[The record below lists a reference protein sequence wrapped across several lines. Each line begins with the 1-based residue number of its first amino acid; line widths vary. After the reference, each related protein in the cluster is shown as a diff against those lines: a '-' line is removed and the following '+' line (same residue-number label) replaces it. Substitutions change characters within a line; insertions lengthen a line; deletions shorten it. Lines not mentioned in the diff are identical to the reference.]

1 MDGMFSILC
10 FFLILYP
17 FAAGLACWA
26 VGRCGGAARDRLAQ
40 LSGMLVFLGC
50 LALGRCLEGQL
61 ALPGVLGLG
70 LSFRLDGLR
79 LVLVCLAGF
88 LWMMTT
94 LFAPDYLAH
103 AHNKNRY
110 YLFLFFTL
118 GSILGV
124 FLSAD
129 LYTILVFFEIM
140 SLSSWVLVIQEET
153 PGAIK
158 AADSYLAFAVIG
170 GLSTL
175 MGLFLLYHLLGTLTI
190 TELAAAAAGVEN
202 KALLYLA
209 GAFTLGGFAAKAGM
223 FPLHTWL
230 PAAHPVAPAPASAL
244 LSGIITKAGMYGIF
258 VLAAQ
263 LFLHDAQWG
272 MAMLLFGVITM
283 VTGAV
288 LGVLSVDLKRTLACS
303 SMSQIGF
310 ILVGVGM
317 QGLLGE
323 ENALAVWGSVLHVMN
338 HSLIKLCLFMC
349 AGVVVMNLHK
359 LDLNDIR
366 GFGRGKPAL
375 MVAFLLGALG
385 IGGVPGFGGYI
396 SKTLLHESIVEYI
409 TELEHLG
416 ESAGLFHAIDY
427 MNKLSTVVLL
437 ASGLLMPVLGLTAHM
452 TMDRVAALA
461 QGFFGSEGPEH
472 AIAYFSLTNLK
483 GAAISLAIGAAVYLL
498 IVRTLLVRDGKY
510 LNRLPRVLDLENSLY
525 RPVLLKVLPFVGAF
539 VARVVGSVMEWCI
552 AACNGVLMWRAT
564 PTITPR
570 SDDAFCAY
578 EPHSKRLPGF
588 TSSLSFGL
596 MLFGF
601 GLVSILVCVVLGVT
615 VEFLAYRP
623 LRQAPPLSVLITAIG
638 VSYLLQNLALLIFG
652 SEQKATPTIFK
663 LPTIE
668 LGGVYIDGIT
678 LITLVVTAIIMIA
691 LTLFIGKTRMGKAMR
706 AVSEDKGAAELM
718 GISVNRTITITFAI
732 GSALAAVAALF
743 YGMSYIYIRPTTG
756 SMPGIKAFTAAV
768 FGGIGSIP
776 GAMLGGILM
785 GIIEQLSKTYIS
797 TLWSDAIVFGVLVL
811 VLVVKPTG
819 LLGKKISE
827 KV

>member
-40 LSGMLVFLGC
+40 LSGVLVFLGC

-129 LYTILVFFEIM
+129 LYTTLVFFEIM

-202 KALLYLA
+202 KALLYVA

-359 LDLNDIR
+359 LDLNEVR

-375 MVAFLLGALG
+375 MAAFLLGALG

-409 TELEHLG
+409 AELEALG
-416 ESAGLFHAIDY
+416 ESAGLFHAIEWLFLISGGLTVAY
-427 MNKLSTVVLL
+427 MTKLFVVVFVQKHPTRQAEFDARNGHYMGKLSTVVLL
-437 ASGLLMPVLGLTAHM
+437 ASGLLMPVLGLTPHV
-452 TMDRVAALA
+452 TMDRVAGLA

-498 IVRTLLVRDGKY
+498 VVRTLLVRDGKY

-525 RPVLLKVLPFVGAF
+525 RPVLLKVLPFVGALC
-539 VARVVGSVMEWCI
+539 ARIVGSVMEWCI

-570 SDDAFCAY
+570 SDETFCAY

-588 TSSLSFGL
+588 TASLSFGL

-601 GLVSILVCVVLGVT
+601 GLVSILV
-615 VEFLAYRP
+615 
-623 LRQAPPLSVLITAIG
+623 
-638 VSYLLQNLALLIFG
+638 YLLFFG
-652 SEQKATPTIFK
+652 
-663 LPTIE
+663 
-668 LGGVYIDGIT
+668 
-678 LITLVVTAIIMIA
+678 
-691 LTLFIGKTRMGKAMR
+691 
-706 AVSEDKGAAELM
+706 
-718 GISVNRTITITFAI
+718 
-732 GSALAAVAALF
+732 
-743 YGMSYIYIRPTTG
+743 
-756 SMPGIKAFTAAV
+756 
-768 FGGIGSIP
+768 
-776 GAMLGGILM
+776 
-785 GIIEQLSKTYIS
+785 
-797 TLWSDAIVFGVLVL
+797 
-811 VLVVKPTG
+811 
-819 LLGKKISE
+819 
-827 KV
+827 